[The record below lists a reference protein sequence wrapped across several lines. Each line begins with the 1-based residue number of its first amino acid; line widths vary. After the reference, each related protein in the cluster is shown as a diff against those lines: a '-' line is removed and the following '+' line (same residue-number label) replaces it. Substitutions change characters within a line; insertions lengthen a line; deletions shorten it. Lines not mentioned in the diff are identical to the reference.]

1 MTGPDDRGFFD
12 LEPEEVSEFK
22 PASSVVARRQP
33 LNWKPAL
40 AASAALVVL
49 AAVITAVVLLWPSSG
64 SEVPDLVGK
73 TLTEAFET
81 ARDSGFVPN
90 VTGWEFSDVHSDG
103 VVLAQSPRAGGVKGK
118 GGGIELTISKGPQ
131 PTVDDVNGP
140 AASSQPGD
148 DQAGAGPFADKTITI
163 DAGSQALPTREEWS
177 DPGMTRRLPGD
188 SGAKG
193 VLTGNDEYL
202 VTLDT
207 AIKLKNL
214 LEKDGIRVV
223 MTRES
228 STIDLPEVMR
238 AEIAANA
245 ESDLYLRIHCGNS
258 SDPAMMGIET
268 LYPARDR
275 WTEKF
280 YEKSKTAALLIQ
292 AQLVKSCALDD
303 LGTQHRSDM
312 PGFNWSKVPVVEA
325 EIGFLTNPRDDSLL
339 ADEQFRWKVAWG
351 LRNGIVEFLNNS

>member
-1 MTGPDDRGFFD
+1 MPGTDERGFFD
-12 LEPEEVSEFK
+12 LEPEELADFK
-22 PASSVVARRQP
+22 PAAPLIARREP
-33 LNWKPAL
+33 FNWKPAL
-40 AASAALVVL
+40 IAVAALL
-49 AAVITAVVLLWPSSG
+49 ALGAVILAVILLWPPSG
-64 SEVPDLVGK
+64 LKVPDLIGK
-73 TLTEAFET
+73 TLTEAFES
-81 ARDSGFVPN
+81 ARDSGFVPT
-90 VTGWEFSDVHSDG
+90 VTGWAFSSEHSDG
-103 VVLAQSPRAGGVKGK
+103 VVLAQSPGAGKVEGK
-118 GGGIELTISKGPQ
+118 GSGIKLTVSKGPE
-131 PTVDDVNGP
+131 TDTGP
-140 AASSQPGD
+140 APGQAASSQPGGE
-148 DQAGAGPFADKTITI
+148 QAGTGPFSDRTITI
-163 DAGSQALPTREEWS
+163 DPGSQALPSREEWA

-188 SGAKG
+188 SGARG

-207 AIKLKNL
+207 ALKLKSL
-214 LEKDGIRVV
+214 LEKDGINVV
-223 MTRES
+223 MTRET

-275 WTEKF
+275 WTGEF

-292 AQLVKSCALDD
+292 EQLTKSCATDD
-303 LGTQHRSDM
+303 LGALDRHDM

-339 ADEQFRWKVAWG
+339 SDEQFRWKVAWG
-351 LRNGIVEFLNNS
+351 LRNGIVEFLNSP